1 MPIWLRKFTF
11 NELKEFYENE
21 NKKYQNQ
28 QPTRKPEIARP
39 GISPTYKSKAS
50 KK

>member
-11 NELKEFYENE
+11 NEIKEFYEEE
-21 NKKYQNQ
+21 NKKYQKQ
-28 QPTRKPEIARP
+28 QPTQKPEIARP
-39 GISPTYKSKAS
+39 DISPTYKSKAS